1 MVICIFDK
9 KKACFEPKMGIRLDL
24 SAIRKQENEV
34 TKSLRGDI
42 ALLLMKTAAASISL
56 QRRNVVGTNCVK
68 KESTD

>member
-1 MVICIFDK
+1 MVIR
-9 KKACFEPKMGIRLDL
+9 KKACFAPKMGIRLDL

-42 ALLLMKTAAASISL
+42 ALLLMKTAAACISL